1 MSYRVTKADE
11 AKPYEAAGHY
21 NMLAT
26 RLHDAADVGG
36 HITLG
41 LSHFQPGGGAKMAKS
56 PKELLYYIVEGEMT
70 VITDDG
76 IQHVLHAGDS
86 LSLIHI

>member
-41 LSHFQPGGGAKMAKS
+41 LSSLEAGQRWPS
-56 PKELLYYIVEGEMT
+56 PRRNCCT
-70 VITDDG
+70 TSWR
-76 IQHVLHAGDS
+76 AR
-86 LSLIHI
+86 

>member
-26 RLHDAADVGG
+26 RLHDAADGVGTSLWACPTSSLEAG
-36 HITLG
+36 
-41 LSHFQPGGGAKMAKS
+41 QRWPS
-56 PKELLYYIVEGEMT
+56 PRRNCCT
-70 VITDDG
+70 TSWR
-76 IQHVLHAGDS
+76 AR
-86 LSLIHI
+86 

>member
-41 LSHFQPGGGAKMAKS
+41 LSHFQP
-56 PKELLYYIVEGEMT
+56 
-70 VITDDG
+70 
-76 IQHVLHAGDS
+76 
-86 LSLIHI
+86 

>member
-36 HITLG
+36 HITSSLEAG
-41 LSHFQPGGGAKMAKS
+41 QRWPS
-56 PKELLYYIVEGEMT
+56 PRRNCCT
-70 VITDDG
+70 TSWR
-76 IQHVLHAGDS
+76 AR
-86 LSLIHI
+86 

>member
-26 RLHDAADVGG
+26 RLHDAADVGTSLWACPTSSLEAG
-36 HITLG
+36 
-41 LSHFQPGGGAKMAKS
+41 QRWPS
-56 PKELLYYIVEGEMT
+56 PRRNCCT
-70 VITDDG
+70 TSWR
-76 IQHVLHAGDS
+76 AR
-86 LSLIHI
+86 